1 MKAPH
6 TFGNGDHLRIT
17 SDFTTQECRGGSRC
31 NLKSGETGKVSTFYE
46 EDSHGGAEM
55 CFRRDINKKT
65 VMIYEKNFACL
76 EQIACA
82 SGLQQ
87 STVR

>member
-1 MKAPH
+1 M
-6 TFGNGDHLRIT
+6 
-17 SDFTTQECRGGSRC
+17 
-31 NLKSGETGKVSTFYE
+31 KSGETGKVSTFYE